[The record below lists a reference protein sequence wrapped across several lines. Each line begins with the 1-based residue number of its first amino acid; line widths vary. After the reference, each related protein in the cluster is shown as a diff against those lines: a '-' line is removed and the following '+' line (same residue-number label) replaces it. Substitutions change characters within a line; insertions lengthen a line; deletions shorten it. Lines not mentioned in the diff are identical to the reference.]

1 MKNKEAYIRYQL
13 IDECIRNRAK
23 VYPTM
28 DDLIDYCEQKIGKS
42 FGYSTIKKDLSDM
55 RNDELLGYNAP
66 IEFSKMDK
74 GYYYSNP
81 DYSINKIALTN
92 NDLEKLQL
100 ALDVLHK
107 YEDIKHIAGFADVL
121 EKVLK
126 TVRITNNAKVK
137 NVEQVIQL
145 ESATAMKGMELI
157 DEMAN
162 YIIEKQPITFDYF
175 SYYTK
180 KTKQHLVHPYLIK
193 EYRNRWYVVA
203 LEHQV
208 KEVRVFGLDRISNCI
223 PEPIPFEKSTDFNAD
238 MLFKYSFGI
247 TINDLQPAE
256 IILSFSAEQRYYF
269 LSQPVHTTQEV
280 IRDTEKEFRIKLTV
294 IPSYELVQFIKSYGK
309 KVKVISPAKLKKQ
322 VEET

>member
-13 IDECIRNRAK
+13 IDECLRNRSK
-23 VYPTM
+23 SYPTM
-28 DDLIDYCEQKIGKS
+28 EDLIDYCEQKIGKS
-42 FGYSTIKKDLSDM
+42 FGMSTIKKDLSDM
-55 RNDELLGYNAP
+55 RNDELLGYHAP
-66 IEFSKMDK
+66 IEFSKIDK

-81 DYSINKIALTN
+81 DYSIAKISLTN
-92 NDLEKLQL
+92 DDLEKLQL
-100 ALDVLHK
+100 ALDVLHR
-107 YEDIKHIAGFADVL
+107 YEDIKHIAGFSDVL

-137 NVEQVIQL
+137 NIEQVIQL
-145 ESATAMKGMELI
+145 ETAPAMKGMELI

-162 YIIEKQPITFDYF
+162 YIIEKQPISFDYF

-180 KTKQHLVHPYLIK
+180 KIKKHLVHPYLIK

-203 LEHQV
+203 LEHDV

-223 PEPIPFEKSTDFNAD
+223 PEPISFTKSADFNAE

-247 TINDLQPAE
+247 TINDLKPAE

-269 LSQPVHTTQEV
+269 LSQPVHATQEV
-280 IRDTEKEFRIKLTV
+280 IKDTDKEFRIKITV
-294 IPSYELVQFIKSYGK
+294 IPSYELIQFIKSFGS
-309 KVKVISPAKLKKQ
+309 KVKVLSPASLQKQ
-322 VEET
+322 VNER